1 MNLLDLMLKE
11 EVEWPVGAEY
21 ATQDKDGWIAFYDKS
36 SKPFIY
42 DRAPAWS
49 SDGGFLRD
57 TMVRADDLALDWSTR
72 IITESE
78 YDIAKKCAK
87 VKPAKPILS
96 HLELGFSLQSGPA
109 DAATAKQQSVDATLT
124 ERGNRYGKFKDH
136 AELSQKLKEAMYCA
150 DGWEYLSADMREALE
165 MIQHKIARI
174 LNGDPTYADS
184 WHDIAG
190 YAKLVDDR
198 LNGVER

>member
-1 MNLLDLMLKE
+1 MNLLELMLKE
-11 EVEWPVGAEY
+11 KVEWPVGAEY
-21 ATQDKDGWIAFYDKS
+21 AAQSVKAEIIFCKYGFVEPVVSLAGTWRSVGGAIVTATQSTTG
-36 SKPFIY
+36 
-42 DRAPAWS
+42 
-49 SDGGFLRD
+49 
-57 TMVRADDLALDWSTR
+57 RADDFYER
-72 IITESE
+72 IITREE
-78 YDIAKKCAK
+78 YQAAGGKMLIN
-87 VKPAKPILS
+87 S
-96 HLELGFSLQSGPA
+96 A
-109 DAATAKQQSVDATLT
+109 DDWVSDGVSSAHQSVDATLT

-136 AELSQKLKEAMYCA
+136 AELSQKLKEAMYCT

-198 LNGVER
+198 LGGVER

>member
-1 MNLLDLMLKE
+1 MNLLELMLKE
-11 EVEWPVGAEY
+11 EVEWPVGAWF
-21 ATQDKDGWIAFYDKS
+21 AAQQSDKAITWFC
-36 SKPFIY
+36 SKPEFSGDWCGIY
-42 DRAPAWS
+42 LQTTIGCR
-49 SDGGFLRD
+49 
-57 TMVRADDLALDWSTR
+57 DLAGDWQTR
-72 IITESE
+72 IITREE
-78 YDIAKKCAK
+78 YQAAGGKMAVDA
-87 VKPAKPILS
+87 VDFTPFVS
-96 HLELGFSLQSGPA
+96 VE
-109 DAATAKQQSVDATLT
+109 DAATEKNDAPSVDATLT

-136 AELSQKLKEAMYCA
+136 AELSQQLKEAMYCA

-165 MIQHKIARI
+165 MIQHKVARI